1 MVKSVDFCNEPKANV
16 RIVALT
22 ECLSNTNGLLPI
34 AGLPT
39 LAYNE
44 GMPQYVC
51 EFCKTPIID
60 ITKGTYHMVRA
71 WVKTGSNSNPRH
83 IKKLY
88 LYAHSVCAETAPAD
102 IGNLVAGETLFD

>member
-1 MVKSVDFCNEPKANV
+1 
-16 RIVALT
+16 
-22 ECLSNTNGLLPI
+22 
-34 AGLPT
+34 
-39 LAYNE
+39 
-44 GMPQYVC
+44 
-51 EFCKTPIID
+51 
-60 ITKGTYHMVRA
+60 MVRA